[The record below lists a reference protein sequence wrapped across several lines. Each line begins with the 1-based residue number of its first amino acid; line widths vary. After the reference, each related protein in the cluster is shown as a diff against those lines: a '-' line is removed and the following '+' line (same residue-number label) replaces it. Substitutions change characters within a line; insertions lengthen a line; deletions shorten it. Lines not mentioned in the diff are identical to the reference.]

1 MKQTIFTLLLIS
13 TIGFMSCRKNG
24 VEPTITQYD
33 QTQILNY
40 IKSNNITGMQKDT
53 VGGDT
58 SGIYYKVLTPGTGA
72 PLAFTDQISF
82 VFTLKSFDGLY
93 ISSDTINNHFYGYVG
108 HIASGILPLGVE
120 ISIINDLKQSGG
132 SIRILVPSQLGFGVA
147 GYGSGSI
154 NNPGTH
160 IAGNQGL
167 DFYVHVI
174 AKQSDDVYGT
184 NTLGY
189 QYEYSPA
196 QAAYDDQVIQTY
208 IKTTGINFIKA
219 PSINIPGTSY
229 YYAVRVPGAGTDSIT
244 QNSDVTIT
252 YEGRLLNNTV
262 FDQAYNAIADTINVA
277 VPSLPKGV
285 QEALTHVAG
294 DATISVVM
302 PSALGYGDITES
314 GIPIL
319 SCLRYEYEIKRVY
332 P

>member
-1 MKQTIFTLLLIS
+1 
-13 TIGFMSCRKNG
+13 
-24 VEPTITQYD
+24 
-33 QTQILNY
+33 
-40 IKSNNITGMQKDT
+40 
-53 VGGDT
+53 
-58 SGIYYKVLTPGTGA
+58 
-72 PLAFTDQISF
+72 
-82 VFTLKSFDGLY
+82 
-93 ISSDTINNHFYGYVG
+93 
-108 HIASGILPLGVE
+108 
-120 ISIINDLKQSGG
+120 
-132 SIRILVPSQLGFGVA
+132 
-147 GYGSGSI
+147 
-154 NNPGTH
+154 
-160 IAGNQGL
+160 
-167 DFYVHVI
+167 VI